1 MVKITCRDAKL
12 QCSCLFLT
20 YFLIIQSLTID
31 FSQDLHSK
39 LDYFNWHRK
48 VIYACIQRVLR
59 AKHSAAAY

>member
-1 MVKITCRDAKL
+1 MVKITCRDAKF
-12 QCSCLFLT
+12 QCSRLFLT

-48 VIYACIQRVLR
+48 VMLVSNVYYIAIRWFV
-59 AKHSAAAY
+59 